1 MGRVKHFN
9 RCDLSG
15 FYRVKGK
22 GSDLLIKLKYKNIMK
37 KVGESGGKWG
47 KNCTFAKRNSYI

>member
-1 MGRVKHFN
+1 MVKHFK

-22 GSDLLIKLKYKNIMK
+22 DGDLLIKLKYKNITK

-47 KNCTFAKRNSYI
+47 KNCTFATRNSCI